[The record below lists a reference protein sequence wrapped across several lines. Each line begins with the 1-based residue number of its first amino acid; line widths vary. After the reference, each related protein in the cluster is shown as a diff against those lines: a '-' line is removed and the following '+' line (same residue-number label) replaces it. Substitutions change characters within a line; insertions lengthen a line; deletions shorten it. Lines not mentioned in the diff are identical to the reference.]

1 MKNNKGITLIAL
13 TVMVIVIIIIASVT
27 VYSGINSVKNSKD
40 KKYEAELGTIQH
52 AVLENYSKY
61 LSTKDLPNEGTTN
74 YLVGTKITFADARAV
89 ANQIG
94 VVLKAND
101 YDSNPSVDESECY
114 YRLKEADLNKIGIVS
129 TVESDIEADTYIVNY
144 ATGEVMNETQ
154 ATERALYVYAVDLR

>member
-61 LSTKDLPNEGTTN
+61 LSTKDLPKEGTTN
-74 YLVGTKITFADARAV
+74 YLVGTKI
-89 ANQIG
+89 
-94 VVLKAND
+94 LKAND
-101 YDSNPSVDESECY
+101 YDSNPSVEESECY